1 MTANLRFRELFR
13 DAATLEARGSRLAGG
28 LRALGLHE
36 GDAVA
41 VLLRN
46 DPVYADVIHASRI
59 GGTYY
64 CPLNWHFTPSEL
76 GYILRDSGARAVI
89 GHADLLDAAR
99 SVIPPE
105 CRVLSV
111 GEAGRGD
118 LAYED
123 WLSGQPPFGGLPA
136 MPRGHFCYTSGT
148 TGRPKGVLRFPAA
161 SKQTQKMRA
170 RQDGVVSA
178 ALGIRPGCRAL
189 LSAPLYHSAPTVFA
203 QRALEMAQQLV
214 LAPRFDAEETLLLI
228 EMHRIDVLYLVPVMY
243 VRLLK
248 LPEAVRRRHDLSSLR
263 FVASTGAPCAPDM
276 KRAMI
281 EWLGPVVNETYASTE
296 TGLITAISAKQ
307 ALQRPGSAGRPV
319 GDAEIRIL
327 DGDGRP
333 CPAGVVG
340 RVFVRQPADP
350 DFTYRGNDEA
360 RKAIEQDGL
369 ITLGDCGYLD
379 AEGYLYLCDRASD
392 MVISGGV
399 NIYPAEIEH
408 AILRSPGVLDCA
420 VFGVPD
426 DEFGERLHAF
436 IQPIP
441 GAPQDSS
448 ALLARLR
455 QELAGFKIP
464 RSISWVDALPR
475 DDNGKIAKH
484 RLRRPYWEGRERRI

>member
-1 MTANLRFRELFR
+1 MAANLQFGELFL

-28 LRALGLHE
+28 LRTLGLNE
-36 GDAVA
+36 GDVVA
-41 VLLRN
+41 VLMRN

-76 GYILRDSGARAVI
+76 DYILRDSGARAVI
-89 GHADLLDAAR
+89 GHADLLETAR
-99 SVIPPE
+99 SVMPPG
-105 CRVLSV
+105 CPVLSV
-111 GEAGRGD
+111 GGADRGD

-123 WLSGQPPFGGLPA
+123 WLLDQPFFGGPPALPRA
-136 MPRGHFCYTSGT
+136 HFCYTSGT
-148 TGRPKGVLRFPAA
+148 TGRPKGVLRFPVAPEQAA
-161 SKQTQKMRA
+161 ELQA
-170 RQDGVVSA
+170 RQDEVVSVG
-178 ALGIRPGCRAL
+178 LGIQPGCRAL

-203 QRALEMAQQLV
+203 QRALELAQQLV
-214 LAPRFDAEETLLLI
+214 LAPRFYAEETLALI
-228 EMHRIDVLYLVPVMY
+228 ERHRIDVLYLVPVMF

-248 LPEAVRRRHDLSSLR
+248 LREAVRRRYDLSSLR
-263 FVASTGAPCAPDM
+263 FVASTGAPCAPDI

-281 EWLGPVVNETYASTE
+281 EWLGPVVRETYASTE
-296 TGLITAISAKQ
+296 TGLITAISAKE
-307 ALQRPGSAGRPV
+307 ALERPGSAGRPI

-327 DGDGRP
+327 GSDGRP

-340 RVFVRQPADP
+340 RVFVRQPAHP

-379 AEGYLYLCDRASD
+379 TEGYLFLCDRATD

-408 AILRSPGVLDCA
+408 AILRCRGIVDCA
-420 VFGVPD
+420 VFGIPD

-436 IQPIP
+436 IQPLP
-441 GAPQDSS
+441 GAPRDS
-448 ALLARLR
+448 ALLLARLR
-455 QELAGFKIP
+455 QELAGFKLP

-475 DDNGKIAKH
+475 DDNGKIAKQ
-484 RLRRPYWEGRERRI
+484 RLRAPYWEGRERRI